1 MINSLG
7 LKSKSSPHKYKNSR
21 YAIGNVSK
29 KDLSKIFREFENFP
43 YENYE
48 SKMPKYEP
56 TGSYFYLAIQIEK
69 CMMKADDLKSNGYP
83 VRTEITAKKQIPISH
98 VCSMDESELKEF
110 LVNENLPQ
118 ICST

>member
-1 MINSLG
+1 
-7 LKSKSSPHKYKNSR
+7 
-21 YAIGNVSK
+21 
-29 KDLSKIFREFENFP
+29 
-43 YENYE
+43 
-48 SKMPKYEP
+48 
-56 TGSYFYLAIQIEK
+56 
-69 CMMKADDLKSNGYP
+69 MMKADDLKSNGYP